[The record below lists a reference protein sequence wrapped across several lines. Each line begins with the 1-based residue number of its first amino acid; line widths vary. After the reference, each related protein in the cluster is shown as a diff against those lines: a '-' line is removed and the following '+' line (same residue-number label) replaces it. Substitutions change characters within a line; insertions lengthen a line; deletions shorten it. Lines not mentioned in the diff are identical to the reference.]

1 MSKFRILTLD
11 GGGIRGIVTTV
22 LLQRLSADKSL
33 GGWLDS
39 VDLIAGTSTGGLL
52 ALGLAHGVDL
62 QTLRELYETKGAQI
76 FDDSWLDNLVDLGQV
91 AGAQYDNKNLE
102 RELKRVLGPTT
113 TLSQLTKKVLITS
126 FDLDNESP
134 DPKRRTWK
142 PKVFH
147 NFPGADSDGAELA
160 YKVGLYTSAAPTY
173 FPSVDG
179 YVDGGVFANNPSMCA
194 LTQTQDARIR
204 NRPAISEVALL
215 SLGTGT
221 SLVYIPGKRLDWGFA
236 QWVKP
241 LISLMLD
248 GVSGIADYQCQK
260 ILGDQYH
267 RLAPVFP
274 PGVSLPLDAVKRV
287 PDMVQFAEGADLAA
301 ATKWLRKYWL
311 AK

>member
-260 ILGDQYH
+260 ILGEQYH

-287 PDMVQFAEGADLAA
+287 PDMIQFAEGADLAA
-301 ATKWLRKYWL
+301 TTKWLRKYWL